1 MTLSISQQQL
11 VEQFSQLKSWEDKYR
26 FILRLGKSVPAMN
39 DVLKVDDV
47 LLNGC
52 ESNVW
57 FYGEVVD
64 NRLQLNIYSDAKI
77 VRGLIA
83 IICESFQGLALDEVV
98 TFDCAQFLEELGL
111 LSHLSPSRGNGI
123 RAIIEQIAKVAQK
136 R

>member
-1 MTLSISQQQL
+1 MNLSINQQQL

-26 FILRLGKSVPAMN
+26 FILRLGKSVAAMD

-57 FYGEVVD
+57 FYGEVVGD
-64 NRLQLNIYSDAKI
+64 RLQLNIYSDAKI

-83 IICESFQGLALDEVV
+83 IICQAFDGLSLENI
-98 TFDCAQFLEELGL
+98 TSFDCAQFLEALGL

-123 RAIIEQIAKVAQK
+123 RAIIEQITKIAQK